1 MSTQYTTMK
10 KKSND
15 NFASHQILQLEFKNQ
30 VRDPERDCTKFDP
43 VLRARELFEAL
54 DINGDGGVSEEEFI
68 RLGLSFKD
76 CSSSEN
82 FNFFAAGV

>member
-1 MSTQYTTMK
+1 MK

-30 VRDPERDCTKFDP
+30 VRDPERDCAKFDP
-43 VLRARELFEAL
+43 LLRARELFEAL

-68 RLGLSFKD
+68 RFRFS
-76 CSSSEN
+76 
-82 FNFFAAGV
+82 

>member
-1 MSTQYTTMK
+1 MNWFLK
-10 KKSND
+10 
-15 NFASHQILQLEFKNQ
+15 Q

-68 RLGLSFKD
+68 RYEISFEELKVWI
-76 CSSSEN
+76 SSQQVYFVLKIFLIES
-82 FNFFAAGV
+82 

>member
-1 MSTQYTTMK
+1 MEK
-10 KKSND
+10 KT
-15 NFASHQILQLEFKNQ
+15 LQGSLGDKLIKLKIENEK

-43 VLRARELFEAL
+43 LLRARELFEAL

-76 CSSSEN
+76 CSLSEH